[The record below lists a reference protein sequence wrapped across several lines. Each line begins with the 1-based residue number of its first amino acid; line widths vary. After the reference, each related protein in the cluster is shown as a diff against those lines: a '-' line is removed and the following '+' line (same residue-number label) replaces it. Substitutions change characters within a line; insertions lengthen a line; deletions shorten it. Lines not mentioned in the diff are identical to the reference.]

1 MVIVGVMKT
10 VLRLHSLTLHVT
22 FTQRCARGDGTAT
35 GASRRRDPLWR
46 DTGSVAGTVK
56 LWGLRRPRNS
66 ETVLCP
72 YICAAPYSVEYIAP
86 PECRLP
92 IKAVR
97 LSSLLIRV
105 IDLRIHPRYL
115 CISTYRSPRDTYKS
129 LKNIQITK
137 KERTNHQKEH
147 THKSP
152 SDKRSAVS
160 DRLRTRVS
168 HGGASRRSVVLFY
181 ICILLCSR
189 GRIAIESR

>member
-1 MVIVGVMKT
+1 MVIVGVMRA

-22 FTQRCARGDGTAT
+22 FTQRRARGDGTAT

-92 IKAVR
+92 IKAVH
-97 LSSLLIRV
+97 LSSLLIKV

-115 CISTYRSPRDTYKS
+115 CT
-129 LKNIQITK
+129 
-137 KERTNHQKEH
+137 EEHTNHQKEH

-168 HGGASRRSVVLFY
+168 HGAASRRSVVLFY
-181 ICILLCSR
+181 ICILFCSR

>member
-22 FTQRCARGDGTAT
+22 FTQRRARGDGTAT
-35 GASRRRDPLWR
+35 GCVAPPRSALARHRL
-46 DTGSVAGTVK
+46 GSGDGQALGIETPSGFRG
-56 LWGLRRPRNS
+56 GLMSVYMRGSILRSN
-66 ETVLCP
+66 
-72 YICAAPYSVEYIAP
+72 SVEYIAP

-92 IKAVR
+92 IKAVH
-97 LSSLLIRV
+97 LSSLLIKV

-115 CISTYRSPRDTYKS
+115 CT
-129 LKNIQITK
+129 
-137 KERTNHQKEH
+137 EEHTNHQKEH